1 MDKLMEIL
9 MEINPEI
16 TPDNREELLDRHLLD
31 SMGILALVAELEE
44 QFGITVPAPEIIP
57 DNFQTAEAIWKMICR
72 LREEEK

>member
-16 TPDNREELLDRHLLD
+16 TPENSEGLLDRHLLD

-44 QFGITVPAPEIIP
+44 QFGICLLYTSRCV
-57 DNFQTAEAIWKMICR
+57 
-72 LREEEK
+72 